1 MLKSSY
7 EKQCYLIPQ
16 WCDKFEINSGKCQDD
31 HLSIILLVFLN
42 GPNKIDYSFEIFN
55 NLISNLFSMGDLK
68 LFARYYNE
76 LKDIVA
82 IINKFSDDIA
92 IKF

>member
-1 MLKSSY
+1 MGNVKA
-7 EKQCYLIPQ
+7 
-16 WCDKFEINSGKCQDD
+16 
-31 HLSIILLVFLN
+31 IIFQSLLVLLN
-42 GPNKIDYSFEIFN
+42 GPNKTDYSYEIFH

-68 LFARYYNE
+68 LFAQYYNE

-92 IKF
+92 IKFYLDKL

>member
-1 MLKSSY
+1 MKNK
-7 EKQCYLIPQ
+7 EWHLIPQ
-16 WCDKFEINSGKCQDD
+16 WCDNFEINWRKCQGD

-42 GPNKIDYSFEIFN
+42 GPNKTDYSYEIFN

-82 IINKFSDDIA
+82 IINKFSEDIA
-92 IKF
+92 IKV